1 MPIGPTPEGDMSS
14 IQSRARRAGAIYFV
28 MSVVGA
34 PTLLFLPKFVV
45 AGDATA
51 TAHNIAAGEATYRLL
66 MLGGLFGSILFAVLG
81 WSLYHLFESVDRKQ
95 ATLMLCLVLVSATIG
110 ILDVVLLAPPLVF
123 RSGTG
128 FLSAFSPAQLDA
140 LALGAL
146 RVRSFEV
153 RADEALWGLWLV
165 PFGILVIRSGFIPRI
180 IGVLLLISSV
190 GYVAMSVAYIGFPA
204 YLATVDRIGM
214 ILIQGEL
221 AAILWLLIAGAR
233 RVSPPQ
239 MVAAPPV
246 NESAPAVG

>member
-1 MPIGPTPEGDMSS
+1 MSS
-14 IQSRARRAGAIYFV
+14 IRNRARLTGVIYFV

-34 PTLLFLPKFVV
+34 PMLLFLPRFVV
-45 AGDATA
+45 AGDAAA
-51 TAHNIAAGEATYRLL
+51 TAHNIAVGEATYRLL
-66 MLGGLFGSILFAVLG
+66 LLGGLVGSILFAVLG
-81 WSLYHLFESVDRKQ
+81 WSLYHLFEDVDRKQ

-110 ILDVVLLAPPLVF
+110 ILDVALLATPLVV
-123 RSGTG
+123 RPGASS
-128 FLSAFSPAQLDA
+128 LSVFSPAQLDA

-180 IGVLLLISSV
+180 IGVLLLIAST
-190 GYVAMSVAYIGFPA
+190 GYITMSAAYIGFPSYVA
-204 YLATVDRIGM
+204 AVDRVGM

-221 AAILWLLIAGAR
+221 SAILWLLIVGAR

-239 MVAAPPV
+239 IGVAPPA
-246 NESAPAVG
+246 NERAPAVG